1 MSWRRRSRRLAAC
14 DARSRR
20 EIVNYP
26 RRPARLGHAFSL
38 RVGWG
43 DLFEEQGVVQE
54 TPGQAWLAMAR
65 DVGAAVL
72 GERDRAG
79 DRGLRSRSGKG
90 RLAEHDPCVASAT
103 PPLPV
108 AAIRKPAH
116 VRMNLPCDHTRPEA
130 NPAEARSRRSL

>member
-26 RRPARLGHAFSL
+26 RRPAKLGHAFSL

-90 RLAEHDPCVASAT
+90 RLAERDPGLGEREEIPSPGGSKDLGVAD
-103 PPLPV
+103 
-108 AAIRKPAH
+108 RG
-116 VRMNLPCDHTRPEA
+116 EGG
-130 NPAEARSRRSL
+130 